1 MHKNK
6 SRWTLYCFSPPVMI
20 ATVII
25 ELGLLLYVLFKYS
38 LRSTRIRL
46 ACLILALLAGFQIAE
61 FNICTNSLMSSENW
75 ARFGFVAIT
84 FLPALCLHLVFA
96 ITKIRSAIYQF
107 LTWFFY
113 ATAFVWAAIFAFSNQ
128 VFLNQVC
135 GGNYVIF
142 NLRSPYDLYYLAYY
156 YFILVLIIAVSWS
169 FIKMANKVQKF
180 ALRMV
185 ILGVFSFLIPTTIVN
200 ILYPETTAAI
210 PSIMCGFAVLWA
222 IILVFGI
229 VKKEPKLNKSKPI
242 R

>member
-1 MHKNK
+1 MYKNK
-6 SRWTLYCFSPPVMI
+6 NRGLLYCFSPPVMI

-46 ACLILALLAGFQIAE
+46 ACLILALLAGFQVAE
-61 FNICTNSLMSSENW
+61 FNICTSNLMTSENW

-84 FLPALCLHLVFA
+84 LLPVLCLHLVFA
-96 ITKIRSAIYQF
+96 ITKTRSIAHRF
-107 LTWFFY
+107 MTWFFY
-113 ATAFVWAAIFAFSNQ
+113 ATALAWAAVFTFSNQ

-142 NLRSPYDLYYLAYY
+142 NLRSPYDSYYLLYY
-156 YFILVLIIAVSWS
+156 YFMLALIIAVSWG
-169 FIKMANKVQKF
+169 FIESANKVQKS

-200 ILYPETTAAI
+200 ILYPETTGAI